1 MCWLNG
7 GDRGIAHTSLV
18 DVDHPIGG
26 DGGGAREARCQPLV
40 NEDQGAEVGVLGA
53 KGEVGLE
60 APMMVG
66 YCRMAP
72 LGEPAVG
79 DVAKKHPG
87 PITWRWSWSRG
98 CRATTTSKRR
108 DWTG

>member
-1 MCWLNG
+1 VLAQRRG
-7 GDRGIAHTSLV
+7 PGDRTHVVGRRG
-18 DVDHPIGG
+18 PPNRGRW
-26 DGGGAREARCQPLV
+26 GGAREARCQPLV

-108 DWTG
+108 DRT